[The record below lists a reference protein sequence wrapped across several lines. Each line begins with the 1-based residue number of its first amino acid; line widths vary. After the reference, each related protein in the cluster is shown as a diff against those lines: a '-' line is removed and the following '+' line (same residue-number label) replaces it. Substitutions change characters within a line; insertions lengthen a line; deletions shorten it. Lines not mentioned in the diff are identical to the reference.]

1 MNYQYESNR
10 IFASS
15 VTGVLLAE
23 VTFPNRDEKRVN
35 VDHVFVDESLRGQGV
50 AGELMKLAYDYI
62 KGRNL
67 FGLCEVPVCHRLV

>member
-35 VDHVFVDESLRGQGV
+35 VDHVFVDEIAARTG
-50 AGELMKLAYDYI
+50 
-62 KGRNL
+62 
-67 FGLCEVPVCHRLV
+67 HRLRR